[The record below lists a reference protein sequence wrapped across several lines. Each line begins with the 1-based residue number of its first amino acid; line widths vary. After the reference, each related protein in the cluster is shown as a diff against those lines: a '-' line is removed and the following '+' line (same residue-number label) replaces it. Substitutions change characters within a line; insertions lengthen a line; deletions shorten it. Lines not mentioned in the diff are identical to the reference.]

1 MTFEIRK
8 ASDLEFSET
17 REVETIEDMMKVAEE
32 FSDKKDTKFKY
43 SDIIVDFDHNAI
55 TIYDGYID

>member
-43 SDIIVDFDHNAI
+43 WDIIVDFDHQAI